1 MLKILFV
8 PYWFTMHWSILPCSF
23 QCIWHEAE
31 HESLSFL
38 CKVRNVKFVTFHI
51 HCGLHSYWTSVAT
64 HNHSNSLMSHFSSIA
79 TKLTPNLIVMGNL
92 WGIAEHCRHY
102 LLVQTNCE
110 CEWVCV
116 CTCVS
121 ECVCVYMC
129 EWVCECVS
137 VCVVCVCVC
146 VHVCECMSVTHTH
159 MWYYTHAHS
168 HNWCWIRLCTCFPI
182 SISSIVS
189 IMLQY

>member
-23 QCIWHEAE
+23 QCIWHEVE

-51 HCGLHSYWTSVAT
+51 HWELHSYWTSVT
-64 HNHSNSLMSHFSSIA
+64 IHNHSNSLMSHFGSIA
-79 TKLTPNLIVMGNL
+79 TKLTPNLIVMGDL
-92 WGIAEHCRHY
+92 WGIAEHCRYY

-121 ECVCVYMC
+121 ECV
-129 EWVCECVS
+129 S
-137 VCVVCVCVC
+137 VWACVCVCVC
-146 VHVCECMSVTHTH
+146 MHVSAWVSHTCTH
-159 MWYYTHAHS
+159 MYYHMYYACTHS
-168 HNWCWIRLCTCFPI
+168 HNFCWLRLCTCFPI

-189 IMLQY
+189 C